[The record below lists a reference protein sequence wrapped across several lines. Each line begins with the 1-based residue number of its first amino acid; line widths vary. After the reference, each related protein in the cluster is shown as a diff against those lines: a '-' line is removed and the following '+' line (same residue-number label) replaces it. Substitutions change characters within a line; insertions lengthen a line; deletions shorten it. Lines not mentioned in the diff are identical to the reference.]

1 MTTAPYVSIAAT
13 GLLTPFAAAAFG
25 AIAAINM
32 PKAEQAAEA
41 LRERGVSIVQYWT
54 EVGSR
59 VAREFPAL
67 GRAGGFMLEV
77 LRKYHQ
83 DDCLTYAASI
93 SFFLTISLIPLAT
106 LFFKLM
112 GWMLGSGAYSFS
124 VQRAISEMYPYLPR
138 GFIADSI
145 QNSRKLG
152 GLGLSWVVLMIG
164 AHWGVNQ
171 LDRSLSHIFG
181 LRIKVH
187 RQTRKYNLLRRLAVV
202 LVGLCFLVILLA
214 AGFEWGLRA
223 KAPLSPILMYAFL
236 PPTLGLMLV
245 TRILQHIPRRHVRF
259 RHAFLGGLVTTFLWW
274 LAKFVFGVD
283 CQNVTNHVTFGNNFQ
298 NNQIGVNP
306 TTATFGTVG
315 GASNDSRSFQFQGRL
330 KF

>member
-1 MTTAPYVSIAAT
+1 MNPTVR
-13 GLLTPFAAAAFG
+13 
-25 AIAAINM
+25 
-32 PKAEQAAEA
+32 A
-41 LRERGVSIVQYWT
+41 LREVQGSAVERLT
-54 EVGSR
+54 GLGSR
-59 VAREFPAL
+59 LARAFPPL
-67 GRAGGFMLEV
+67 GLAGGFLREV

-152 GLGLSWVVLMIG
+152 GLGLSWVVLLVG

-187 RQTRKYNLLRRLAVV
+187 RQTRKYPLLRRLAVV
-202 LVGLCFLVILLA
+202 VGILVGLVSLLA
-214 AGFEWGLRA
+214 ATVNMALMSR
-223 KAPLSPILMYAFL
+223 APLATMRILHVL
-236 PPTLGLMLV
+236 PPVFGLVLV
-245 TRILQHIPRRHVRF
+245 TLVLQHLPRRHVQF
-259 RHAFLGGLVTTFLWW
+259 RHALLGGLVCSLLWW
-274 LAKFVFGVD
+274 VAKVWFGYYLKHTPTWGILYGSLGSVMAALVFLYYSCAIFMLGAE
-283 CQNVTNHVTFGNNFQ
+283 VTAAFYRAS
-298 NNQIGVNP
+298 
-306 TTATFGTVG
+306 ATGAHPVLKPSPGRRTV
-315 GASNDSRSFQFQGRL
+315 
-330 KF
+330 